1 MWCKC
6 QHLLFIRIFLPPV
19 FLIHTFSRQPSFIK
33 NAASCV
39 IFTVT
44 IVLAVPVLKH
54 GLFILFNK
62 FRSSL
67 PPPDIPPRVWAVVLA
82 LYLNTIN
89 GLTGSGN
96 WVVISNNVSLSVT
109 HISCVPFLEYLTDSK
124 YKNSGH
130 CAVLEEC
137 KCKFD
142 LQKFQHC
149 VMKWY
154 DWMAI

>member
-1 MWCKC
+1 MSAFVVHQDFPPSCISNSHVFTTTQMYQECSKLCYIYRYFSAGGSGLKTWTL
-6 QHLLFIRIFLPPV
+6 HFIQQISFVAPP
-19 FLIHTFSRQPSFIK
+19 H
-33 NAASCV
+33 
-39 IFTVT
+39 
-44 IVLAVPVLKH
+44 
-54 GLFILFNK
+54 
-62 FRSSL
+62 
-67 PPPDIPPRVWAVVLA
+67 PDIPPRVWAVVLA

-137 KCKFD
+137 ECKFD